1 MELFF
6 NEISGCYK
14 ASNLFEAKAR
24 MRNFLDLCKRAKL
37 EGFELIRTNREFDH
51 QELSDGYKVWD
62 WYSDPGISR
71 SLKDFFLGYRKH
83 PYETGDEVSE
93 NLFMEA
99 TYKLHEPD
107 EKEYHGAVVEGL
119 AWAFIKESLC
129 ISFPVNDV
137 WKKTNIGL
145 LEENG
150 LRHSYVFAYH
160 ASQLDHIALHRD
172 WISSLKEFFLVESDL
187 SPAEKRIQLRDDHGK
202 DTLTEFSQ
210 KLIKSPYIEGVLNS
224 LPFNPQARSF
234 IRKTY
239 PDGKI
244 EFVLLWTDEGLGVV
258 VQSTGRNQRETDA
271 IAKILKDKYAS
282 LY

>member
-1 MELFF
+1 
-6 NEISGCYK
+6 
-14 ASNLFEAKAR
+14 
-24 MRNFLDLCKRAKL
+24 
-37 EGFELIRTNREFDH
+37 
-51 QELSDGYKVWD
+51 
-62 WYSDPGISR
+62 
-71 SLKDFFLGYRKH
+71 
-83 PYETGDEVSE
+83 
-93 NLFMEA
+93 MEA